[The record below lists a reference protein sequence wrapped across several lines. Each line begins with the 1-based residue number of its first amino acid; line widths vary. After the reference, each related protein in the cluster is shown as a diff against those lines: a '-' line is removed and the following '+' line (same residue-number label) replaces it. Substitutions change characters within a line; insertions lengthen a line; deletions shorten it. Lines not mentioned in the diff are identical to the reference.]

1 MLKPILAIALVLV
14 MLFFINANSQAL
26 TKRRNIS
33 LTERNTLI
41 LETEITPASV
51 DTFVK
56 AMIGARAMLPD
67 KEILYVIIASPGG
80 DYNVGQ
86 LVMNVMKE
94 LPNTQLICKYCASMA
109 GEIFVATG
117 NRRLVIDKSI
127 ILMHEMYMPHMTAE
141 NSKNPSIL
149 LQLRTQSDEFNAAH
163 YKIIGI
169 SKEAYEKKIVGKE
182 WVVKGVDALK
192 WHLADEIV
200 DLTCN
205 DWVKA
210 IAPETCKPATS
221 EDGE

>member
-163 YKIIGI
+163 YKI
-169 SKEAYEKKIVGKE
+169 VGKE